1 MNVEEALLSAPSAL
15 HKSVLIMKP
24 SDRVPAIL
32 PLDES
37 EFRPLDISRR
47 DESFLARSDS
57 SAISPSA
64 GPRRSDLL
72 YFK

>member
-1 MNVEEALLSAPSAL
+1 MASLAMNVDEALLSVPSAL

-37 EFRPLDISRR
+37 EFRPLDISRC
-47 DESFLARSDS
+47 DESFLARQ
-57 SAISPSA
+57 A
-64 GPRRSDLL
+64 RSDQTESWAAT
-72 YFK
+72 F